1 MHRLSAVASIIAATW
16 ALSACGVRSQDTGA
30 TRTSQDAPQLL
41 ADLQS
46 LPDGHPP
53 LPGYTL
59 WPTLPEGHP
68 PVPGYQSTPA
78 LPEDHPRCP
87 ARGSFA
93 KPPSDA
99 GTDEALRSPPDLI
112 ST

>member
-16 ALSACGVRSQDTGA
+16 ALSACGVQSHDTGA
-30 TRTSQDAPQLL
+30 ARTSQDAPQLL

-59 WPTLPEGHP
+59 LPTLPEGHP
-68 PVPGYQSTPA
+68 PVPGFHSPPA
-78 LPEDHPRCP
+78 LPEGHPRCP
-87 ARGSFA
+87 ARSSLET
-93 KPPSDA
+93 PPSDA
-99 GTDEALRSPPDLI
+99 AVDRALHSPPELI

>member
-16 ALSACGVRSQDTGA
+16 ALSACGVQSQDTGA

-59 WPTLPEGHP
+59 RPTLPEGHP

-78 LPEDHPRCP
+78 CP
-87 ARGSFA
+87 KTSTMPGARVLRETA
-93 KPPSDA
+93 SDA
-99 GTDEALRSPPDLI
+99 GNGRGTAEPA
-112 ST
+112 

>member
-16 ALSACGVRSQDTGA
+16 ALSACGVQSQDTGA

-59 WPTLPEGHP
+59 RPTLPEGHRP
-68 PVPGYQSTPA
+68 YLATSRLQP
-78 LPEDHPRCP
+78 CP
-87 ARGSFA
+87 KTIHDASARVLRETAVGCRM
-93 KPPSDA
+93 
-99 GTDEALRSPPDLI
+99 DEALRSPPDLI